1 MEHENEMEKNIESY
15 QKCGGGGGKNGREF
29 FKQLASRPTYSHDR
43 NTFENICNLL
53 HIHTYRETIVC
64 PPRGKRKK
72 ILLLNSIH
80 YTNFQ
85 CLSISSVHFPVVV
98 EAGRVGVAAKSS
110 IPFYLISRSKISN
123 RFAGCSRE
131 KVIENDIDVVY
142 RRIALVAAYLCQ
154 YSVYT
159 RIYLIYSFPLQRIV
173 FLERQIGFS
182 GRGYARRHA
191 QRYNCWY

>member
-1 MEHENEMEKNIESY
+1 MAESFSNSWRVAQLIPTIGIHLKISVIYCIYTRIEKRLCAHLGE
-15 QKCGGGGGKNGREF
+15 KG
-29 FKQLASRPTYSHDR
+29 
-43 NTFENICNLL
+43 
-53 HIHTYRETIVC
+53 
-64 PPRGKRKK
+64 KK